1 MQTQRAILVNGSH
14 LVRDLVKK
22 VIQKNLGFDV
32 VGEIGDPLELTSA
45 ILDTNA
51 NWAFVIR
58 MPGQEIPENLK
69 TEWFLENPT
78 LRLVGLWVDG
88 SHVQVERLAHEQ
100 KDLTG
105 LTLDEIIRLLRD
117 ELDGAKSAGKNKT
130 D

>member
-32 VGEIGDPLELTSA
+32 IQEIGDPLELASA
-45 ILDTNA
+45 IRDINA

-58 MPGQEIPENLK
+58 MPGQEIPGSLK
-69 TEWFLENPT
+69 TEWFLINPT

-88 SHVQVERLAHEQ
+88 SQVHVERLAHEQ
-100 KDLTG
+100 RDLTG
-105 LTLDEIIRLLRD
+105 LTLDEIIRLLQD
-117 ELDGAKSAGKNKT
+117 ELDGAKSEGKNDT